1 MRSVEVF
8 VILAMAA
15 LNFTVMPWG
24 KRSDA
29 FVLDAKLRQG
39 ALEQRGTND
48 SRTVHFICKF
58 RSVVSLDTFNRIRKA
73 LDTMSDKGSGRK

>member
-15 LNFTVMPWG
+15 LDFTVMPRG

-29 FVLDAKLRQG
+29 FVLDAKLSQG
-39 ALEQRGTND
+39 TLEQRGTNGFR
-48 SRTVHFICKF
+48 SVHFICEF

-73 LDTMSDKGSGRK
+73 LDTMSDKGSGGK